1 MLKKIPL
8 LVVVG
13 GGLLVGCTASSLAPP
28 AVDAASK
35 KVTDMY
41 DSTTQRDGRSGSAR
55 ITGAP
60 IISTQL
66 VQRRPASSVPRALG
80 ERRLTFSP
88 DRPVS
93 LFEVC
98 DHIADFAGIGCNVK
112 DQPAA
117 GLTLAGGGSMAG
129 TEAVTPGNAQ
139 AAFQAS
145 LGGGAVAGPNTRMVT
160 YTGTFDR
167 FLEYIKATFDTSLTV
182 QPDGG
187 IEFSSYEFSKYYVP
201 AAPFQQTISS
211 QVSGATAGAAKGPT
225 GSTAAQNATSTSTLD
240 PWKEVEATLK
250 KLVPAP
256 NVYTLNP
263 AIRHVYVLARPSVKE
278 SVDRYFAELSNFLE
292 TRLAIEATLVEV
304 RVTDTDD
311 FGMNLAPVLRAGQ
324 ISASFVGAAPSLA
337 GTVGAGSIAVIP
349 ASGGGSSHWAS
360 TSATIK
366 ALASESRVSRVTHA
380 NQFVQNGRPAE
391 MVLTTAQD
399 ILKNLGLS
407 TVAQAGVATQ
417 QTQTETIDYGDT
429 FQVAASAGA
438 GSRIQLHYSVN
449 STSLADIVDKPVG
462 DGASVQLTT
471 LPRRLF
477 ELDIPVHNGETIVL
491 AGQEQ
496 EVARRNRSGSGNVA
510 LCIPFGCTNNANVER
525 TRLLLFV
532 TATRVMD
539 PHEMVTVR

>member
-1 MLKKIPL
+1 MLKIPL
-8 LVVVG
+8 LAVVL
-13 GGLLVGCTASSLAPP
+13 GLSAGCTASSLAPA
-28 AVDAASK
+28 AVDTAGK
-35 KVTDMY
+35 KITDAY
-41 DSTTQRDGRSGSAR
+41 DTTTQRDARSGAAR

-66 VQRRPASSVPRALG
+66 VQRRPASAVPRALG

-98 DHIADFAGIGCNVK
+98 DHIADFAGVGCNVK

-117 GLTLAGGGSMAG
+117 AMLPTGGAMGG
-129 TEAVTPGNAQ
+129 NETVTPANAQ

-145 LGGGAVAGPNTRMVT
+145 LGGGMVSGAPNSRMVT
-160 YTGTFDR
+160 FSGTFER
-167 FLEYIKATFDTSLTV
+167 FLEYIKATFDTTLSV

-187 IEFSSYEFSKYYVP
+187 IEFSSFEFSKYYVP
-201 AAPFQQTISS
+201 AAPFTQTISS

-240 PWKEVEATLK
+240 PWKEIDATLK

-256 NVYTLNP
+256 NFYMLNP
-263 AIRHVYVLARPSVKE
+263 AIRHVYVLARPSVKA

-324 ISASFVGAAPSLA
+324 ITASFVGSAPSLA
-337 GTVGAGSIAVIP
+337 GTVGAGSIAIIP
-349 ASGGGSSHWAS
+349 ASAGGSSHWAS
-360 TSATIK
+360 TSATVK
-366 ALASESRVSRVTHA
+366 ALASETRVSRVTHA

-399 ILKNLGLS
+399 VLKNLGLS

-510 LCIPFGCTNNANVER
+510 LCLPFGCSNNANVER

-539 PHEMVTVR
+539 PHEVGTIR